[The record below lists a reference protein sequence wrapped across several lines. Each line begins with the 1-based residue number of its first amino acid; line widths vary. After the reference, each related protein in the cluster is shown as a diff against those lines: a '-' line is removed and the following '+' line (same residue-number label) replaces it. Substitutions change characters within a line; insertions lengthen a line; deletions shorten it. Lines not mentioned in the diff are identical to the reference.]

1 MSLPSKLLRSV
12 RALHAPV
19 RGEATDYRTVEKT
32 FMFRCACVFRH
43 VSCHQICRAAR
54 NTLYASGETEVKR
67 TTASYSEPVFSMET
81 TLP

>member
-32 FMFRCACVFRH
+32 FMFRCACAFRH
-43 VSCHQICRAAR
+43 VSCYQDRLNISPS
-54 NTLYASGETEVKR
+54 NISGGTG
-67 TTASYSEPVFSMET
+67 SSC
-81 TLP
+81 